1 MASLNRCCV
10 LALFVFMCQM
20 PLLLIQTLPLQ
31 AEEISQDVEKG
42 QGGRVETTEEK
53 AAGVEGI
60 ATYYAKRYN
69 GRKTNS
75 GERYK
80 PEKLTA
86 AHPSFPLGTRVKVV
100 NLDNRNEVI
109 VRINDRCRKR
119 KTHNI
124 DLSRAAAKKLGF
136 FGKGMARV
144 RIIPVEEE
152 PS

>member
-10 LALFVFMCQM
+10 LALFVFVCQM

>member
-10 LALFVFMCQM
+10 LALFVFVCQM

-42 QGGRVETTEEK
+42 QGGQVVTTEEK

-86 AHPSFPLGTRVKVV
+86 AHPSFPLGTKVKVV

-144 RIIPVEEE
+144 LIIPVEEE